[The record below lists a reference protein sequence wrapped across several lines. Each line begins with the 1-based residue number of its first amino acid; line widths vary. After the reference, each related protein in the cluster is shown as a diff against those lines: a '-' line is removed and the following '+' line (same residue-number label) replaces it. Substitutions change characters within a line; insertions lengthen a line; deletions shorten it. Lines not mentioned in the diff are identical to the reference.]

1 MLPQRSASSLGRPT
15 RTELALLLAARPEPL
30 RERMESA
37 DGNDTHEPGR
47 DRDVR
52 SASAANGLTFMTAP
66 ATSANPTTHVQ
77 VSSGLPG
84 ASDASLC
91 VEVASP
97 SAMTPT
103 IIASAHARAADAGN
117 VKSGCKRCAAPN
129 SGRAGRH
136 TCGKERP
143 AQDNGSRERSSRK
156 RMLCLPGPPEPR
168 AEPTPPRV
176 QPPRQDTDTAI
187 PQTTKIYMYTEDKV
201 EGLAKTRRGGG
212 SLASLP
218 EFVHAPP
225 TTPFTNPP
233 HVQGCAVPTEQ
244 QHVAS
249 ASGQPNRT

>member
-156 RMLCLPGPPEPR
+156 RMLSLPGPPEPR

-176 QPPRQDTDTAI
+176 QPLVVAEAATSPQASMTAGHI
-187 PQTTKIYMYTEDKV
+187 DDNSGSQGGEDEIMSV
-201 EGLAKTRRGGG
+201 ADEVLDQEIEVRALHRCCPLAKTR
-212 SLASLP
+212 SD
-218 EFVHAPP
+218 
-225 TTPFTNPP
+225 
-233 HVQGCAVPTEQ
+233 
-244 QHVAS
+244 
-249 ASGQPNRT
+249 

>member
-97 SAMTPT
+97 SAITPT
-103 IIASAHARAADAGN
+103 IIASAHARAADPGAA
-117 VKSGCKRCAAPN
+117 KSGCKRCAAPN

-143 AQDNGSRERSSRK
+143 AKDNGSRKRSSRK
-156 RMLCLPGPPEPR
+156 RML
-168 AEPTPPRV
+168 
-176 QPPRQDTDTAI
+176 
-187 PQTTKIYMYTEDKV
+187 
-201 EGLAKTRRGGG
+201 LAKTR
-212 SLASLP
+212 SD
-218 EFVHAPP
+218 
-225 TTPFTNPP
+225 
-233 HVQGCAVPTEQ
+233 
-244 QHVAS
+244 
-249 ASGQPNRT
+249 

>member
-1 MLPQRSASSLGRPT
+1 MPGGQRRAASPWGLNGSWKSRRRFDGSCQGRRHGSLCSLSGRRLPSGPT

-103 IIASAHARAADAGN
+103 IIASAHARAADAG
-117 VKSGCKRCAAPN
+117 
-129 SGRAGRH
+129 
-136 TCGKERP
+136 T
-143 AQDNGSRERSSRK
+143 
-156 RMLCLPGPPEPR
+156 
-168 AEPTPPRV
+168 
-176 QPPRQDTDTAI
+176 RQDFWALWHMERELWPGLVRWLGASDTTNRGVSSDHRN
-187 PQTTKIYMYTEDKV
+187 PRLLNFCSTTAD
-201 EGLAKTRRGGG
+201 
-212 SLASLP
+212 
-218 EFVHAPP
+218 
-225 TTPFTNPP
+225 
-233 HVQGCAVPTEQ
+233 
-244 QHVAS
+244 
-249 ASGQPNRT
+249 